1 MTPATQTLSIL
12 RQLFTA
18 ERHHL
23 IQPGTIL
30 TDLPGWDDAF
40 AHGLA
45 NKLET
50 DLRISEIGA
59 RELQAWNSIADV
71 IASVERRV
79 RVDG

>member
-1 MTPATQTLSIL
+1 MTIPTLKRLI
-12 RQLFTA
+12 TA

-23 IQPGTIL
+23 IVPETLL

-45 NKLET
+45 NTLEC
-50 DLRISEIGA
+50 DLGLSEIGE
-59 RELQAWNSIADV
+59 REIGSWLTVADV
-71 IASVERRV
+71 MASVERRV